1 MIANY
6 LQILQDSLIKKL
18 NILMQIEAKSLE
30 QADMLKLSNVSME
43 MIDANMDAKAKLIE
57 QALSLDEGFEHL
69 YARIKAELVP
79 KKEQY
84 KQQIAAIQKL
94 IAKVTEKSTSIQAIE
109 ARNKAEMEIYFSR
122 QRKGLQSKRNAMSV
136 ASNYYQNM
144 NKVKHVAPQF
154 MDRKK

>member
-6 LQILQDSLIKKL
+6 LQILQDSLVKKL

-43 MIDANMDAKAKLIE
+43 AIDANMDAKAKLIE
-57 QALSLDEGFEHL
+57 QALALDEGFEHL

-79 KKEQY
+79 QKEQY
-84 KQQIAAIQKL
+84 KQQITEIQKL

-109 ARNKAEMEIYFSR
+109 SRNKAEMEIYFSR

-144 NKVKHVAPQF
+144 NKVKYVAPQF

>member
-6 LQILQDSLIKKL
+6 LQILQDSLVKKL

-43 MIDANMDAKAKLIE
+43 AIDANMDAKAKLIE
-57 QALSLDEGFEHL
+57 QALALDEGFEHL

-79 KKEQY
+79 QKEQY
-84 KQQIAAIQKL
+84 KQQIAEIQKL

-144 NKVKHVAPQF
+144 NKVKYVAPQF